1 MDNLAQAPELQQG
14 DGAAGKLTR
23 RCGHVIGPTH
33 RDGRVG
39 TIGEADDEV
48 GIGPPADAD
57 PLDLRAGQGLMR
69 RRNRHRFRRCLG

>member
-1 MDNLAQAPELQQG
+1 VDDLAQAPELQQG
-14 DGAAGKLTR
+14 DGAEGELTR
-23 RCGHVIGPTH
+23 RCGNVIGPTH

-57 PLDLRAGQGLMR
+57 HLDLLAGEGMMGMR
-69 RRNRHRFRRCLG
+69 DRHL